1 MTNLVIAVSHL
12 QTTVNNFQVTFGIFL
27 RCVMVLYVKKI
38 EKVLQVFQYLLY
50 RKYNFFKLKNF
61 LK

>member
-38 EKVLQVFQYLLY
+38 EKVFQVF
-50 RKYNFFKLKNF
+50 
-61 LK
+61 